1 MCANYRIYSVK
12 FSKQTVATNEQI
24 IMEVDILS
32 WDWIKKNVTTW
43 DTLRNR
49 FSKWGDL
56 IEQN

>member
-1 MCANYRIYSVK
+1 MSASYKIYNVS

-32 WDWIKKNVTTW
+32 WDWIKKNVSSW
-43 DTLRNR
+43 GELKNR

-56 IEQN
+56 IGG

>member
-1 MCANYRIYSVK
+1 MCARYKIYNVS

-32 WDWIKKNVTTW
+32 WDWIKKNVSSW
-43 DTLRNR
+43 GELKNR

-56 IEQN
+56 IGG

>member
-1 MCANYRIYSVK
+1 MCAKYKIYNVS

-43 DTLRNR
+43 NTLRNR

>member
-32 WDWIKKNVTTW
+32 WDWIKKNVTSW
-43 DTLRNR
+43 DALRNR

-56 IEQN
+56 IGN

>member
-1 MCANYRIYSVK
+1 MCAKYKIYNVS

-32 WDWIKKNVTTW
+32 WDWIKKNVTSW
-43 DTLRNR
+43 DALRNR

-56 IEQN
+56 IGD

>member
-1 MCANYRIYSVK
+1 MCAKYKIYNVS

-32 WDWIKKNVTTW
+32 WDWIKKNVTSW
-43 DTLRNR
+43 DALRNR

-56 IEQN
+56 IGN

>member
-1 MCANYRIYSVK
+1 MCARYRIYSVK
-12 FSKQTVATNEQI
+12 FSKQTVATNEKI

-32 WDWIKKNVTTW
+32 WDWIKKNVTSW
-43 DTLRNR
+43 NALRNR

>member
-1 MCANYRIYSVK
+1 MCARYKIYNVS

-32 WDWIKKNVTTW
+32 WDWIKKNVSSW
-43 DTLRNR
+43 DELKNR

-56 IEQN
+56 IGG

>member
-1 MCANYRIYSVK
+1 MCAKYKIYNVS

-32 WDWIKKNVTTW
+32 WDWIKKNVATW
-43 DTLRNR
+43 NALRNR

-56 IEQN
+56 IGN